1 MTQYQQ
7 QDWPRDTKNFIEGPG
22 LSFQKKSFFLSIS
35 YTLKFG
41 GEKCSWL
48 IRITEIDSSSVDLL
62 IHDHEPCASSYVSCA
77 LWDSDPRAVCSLVG
91 EMKIHRRA
99 NTTDLGITAHWR
111 THQKHCFTTERSTRA
126 EIIRDWAGFLE
137 LKDILC
143 SGPLGRKGKDI
154 FGQRISISQDEKLD
168 PGVGGL
174 VSGPVTSSVGWELR
188 YLQVKYGEG
197 GLMVFRAEKSSVENG
212 ELLKV

>member
-1 MTQYQQ
+1 MQLA
-7 QDWPRDTKNFIEGPG
+7 DKNHRNRFI
-22 LSFQKKSFFLSIS
+22 LCQSSH
-35 YTLKFG
+35 TW
-41 GEKCSWL
+41 SWAL
-48 IRITEIDSSSVDLL
+48 CVQL
-62 IHDHEPCASSYVSCA
+62 CVSCA

-168 PGVGGL
+168 PAGGRGL
-174 VSGPVTSSVGWELR
+174 FLGQWRVPSDESWGICRWSMGREEWWSSGLR
-188 YLQVKYGEG
+188 RVQWKMGSYWRFKTGKWIKKC
-197 GLMVFRAEKSSVENG
+197 A
-212 ELLKV
+212 